1 MPFPTPFDQYR
12 GRVLP
17 EWIDLND
24 HMNLAYYVVL
34 FDLAGDVAYNHFG
47 LGPLGDYKARTNC
60 GTMAVESHNLYVQEL
75 LLDEEV
81 KVVTQ
86 ILAVDDK
93 RIHMAHEMYRLPD
106 NTLAAMQE
114 LMLLHVDL
122 GLRKVVKWP
131 DDVRA
136 RLDEAAAAHSV
147 LPMPDW
153 VGRRIA
159 MPVR

>member
-1 MPFPTPFDQYR
+1 MPFPTPFDHYR

-17 EWIDLND
+17 AWIDAND

-34 FDLAGDVAYNHFG
+34 FDLAGDLAYERFG
-47 LGPLGDYKARTNC
+47 LGPQSGYKERTNF

-122 GLRKVVKWP
+122 GLRKVTPWP
-131 DDVRA
+131 ADIRA
-136 RLDEAAAAHSV
+136 LLDEAADAHKTLKV
-147 LPMPDW
+147 PDW

>member
-1 MPFPTPFDQYR
+1 MPFPTPFDHYR

-17 EWIDLND
+17 AWIDAND

-34 FDLAGDVAYNHFG
+34 FDLAGDVAYERFG
-47 LGPLGDYKARTNC
+47 LGPQSGYKERTNF

-122 GLRKVVKWP
+122 GLRKVTPWP
-131 DDVRA
+131 ADIRA
-136 RLDEAAAAHSV
+136 LLDEAAEAHKTLKV
-147 LPMPDW
+147 PDW

>member
-1 MPFPTPFDQYR
+1 MPFPSPFDHYR

-17 EWIDLND
+17 AWIDAND

-34 FDLAGDVAYNHFG
+34 FDLAGDLAYERFG
-47 LGPLGDYKARTNC
+47 LGPQSGYKERTNF

-114 LMLLHVDL
+114 LMLLHRPPQGDTMA
-122 GLRKVVKWP
+122 GRYP
-131 DDVRA
+131 CTA
-136 RLDEAAAAHSV
+136 R
-147 LPMPDW
+147 
-153 VGRRIA
+153 
-159 MPVR
+159 

>member
-1 MPFPTPFDQYR
+1 MPFPTPFDHYR

-17 EWIDLND
+17 AWIDAND

-34 FDLAGDVAYNHFG
+34 FDLAGDLAYEHFG
-47 LGPLGDYKARTNC
+47 LGPQSGYKERTNFS
-60 GTMAVESHNLYVQEL
+60 TMAVESHNLYVQEL

-93 RIHMAHEMYRLPD
+93 RIHISHEMYRLPD

-122 GLRKVVKWP
+122 GLRKVTPWP
-131 DDVRA
+131 ADIRA
-136 RLDEAAAAHSV
+136 RLDEGAEAHKGLKV
-147 LPMPDW
+147 PDW

>member
-1 MPFPTPFDQYR
+1 MPFPTPFDLYR

-17 EWIDLND
+17 AWIDSND

-34 FDLAGDVAYNHFG
+34 FDLAGDLAYNRFG
-47 LGPLGDYKARTNC
+47 LGPLGDYKTRTNF

-122 GLRKVVKWP
+122 GRRKVTPWP
-131 DDVRA
+131 ADIRA
-136 RLDEAAAAHSV
+136 LLDEAAEAHKMLKV
-147 LPMPDW
+147 PDW

>member
-1 MPFPTPFDQYR
+1 MPFPTPFDVYR

-34 FDLAGDVAYNHFG
+34 FDLAGDIAYNHFG
-47 LGPLGDYKARTNC
+47 LGPLGDYKERTNC
-60 GTMAVESHNLYVQEL
+60 GTMAVASHNLYVQEL
-75 LLDEEV
+75 LLGEEV
-81 KVVTQ
+81 RVVTQ

-122 GLRKVVKWP
+122 GLRKVIPWP
-131 DDVRA
+131 ANIRALLDD
-136 RLDEAAAAHSV
+136 AANAHKALTV
-147 LPMPDW
+147 PKW
-153 VGRRIA
+153 VGQRIA

>member
-1 MPFPTPFDQYR
+1 MPFPTPFDHYR

-17 EWIDLND
+17 AWIDAND

-34 FDLAGDVAYNHFG
+34 FDLAGDLAYERFC
-47 LGPLGDYKARTNC
+47 LGPQSGYKERTNFS
-60 GTMAVESHNLYVQEL
+60 TMAVESHNLYVQEL

-81 KVVTQ
+81 RVVTQ

-122 GLRKVVKWP
+122 GRRKVTPWP
-131 DDVRA
+131 ADIRA
-136 RLDEAAAAHSV
+136 LLDEAAEAHKTLKV
-147 LPMPDW
+147 PDW

>member
-17 EWIDLND
+17 AWIDLND

-47 LGPLGDYKARTNC
+47 LGPLGDYKERTNC
-60 GTMAVESHNLYVQEL
+60 GTMAVASHNLYVQEL

-81 KVVTQ
+81 RVVTQ

-122 GLRKVVKWP
+122 GRRKVSPWP
-131 DDVRA
+131 ASIRA
-136 RLDEAAAAHSV
+136 QLDEAARAHQA
-147 LPMPDW
+147 LPVPKW
-153 VGRRIA
+153 VGQHIA